1 MAKLDLKRLSADI
14 EKHERERASDPGA
27 RCLTGAMATV
37 RDNLKEIEA
46 LKADGKNWVA
56 IAAGLAKQGVT
67 QGDNQPIT
75 AKRLTALIASV
86 KRQAANKAAKEA
98 LRANRKDL
106 LPPPQLERR
115 ASPVRLA
122 RELTEPARKA
132 TPMSSMTEDELRK
145 SNFDK
150 HTDIFRKDTKT

>member
-1 MAKLDLKRLSADI
+1 MLKLDLKRLKADI
-14 EKHERERASDPGA
+14 EQSEKCRSADSGGR
-27 RCLTGAMATV
+27 RLTGAMAIV
-37 RDNLKEIEA
+37 RDHLNEIEA
-46 LKADGKNWVA
+46 LKASGKSWVV

-106 LPPPQLERR
+106 YPSPQPERR
-115 ASPVRLA
+115 APTVRLA
-122 RELTEPARKA
+122 RELTEPARPA
-132 TPMSSMTEDELRK
+132 TPIPAMSEDEIRK

-150 HTDIFRKDTKT
+150 HADIFRKGSNT